1 MMKILAAGSI
11 CLLGISVSVGGARAA
26 EEAIKPPQE
35 HWSFEGMFG
44 TFDRAALQ
52 RGFQVYN
59 QVCSGCHSLRL
70 LAYRNLVGIGFSED
84 QVKKIAAEKEVQD
97 GPNDEGEMFGRPA
110 RPSDHFVKPF
120 PNENAAKAANNGA
133 LPPDLSL
140 IIMARKGGPDYVYAL
155 MTGYGD
161 APAGM
166 KIAEGMNYNAYF
178 AGHQIAMPP
187 PLSEDAVEYADGTKA
202 SVEQM
207 AEDVAT
213 FLTWASEPEMEQ
225 RKNLGIKVLLFLV
238 VLTALLYAVKRQIW
252 SRVH

>member
-1 MMKILAAGSI
+1 MMNKLILGVAAAL
-11 CLLGISVSVGGARAA
+11 CLASSAAIAA
-26 EEAIKPPQE
+26 EGVELPE
-35 HWSFEGMFG
+35 HKWSFHGVFG
-44 TFDRAALQ
+44 SYDRAALV
-52 RGFQVYN
+52 RGHQVYKD
-59 QVCSGCHSLRL
+59 VCSACHGLKRV
-70 LAYRNLVGIGFSED
+70 AYRNLLEIGVSADEIKEEAAAKEFPGPVDDDGEPTTRPGI
-84 QVKKIAAEKEVQD
+84 
-97 GPNDEGEMFGRPA
+97 
-110 RPSDHFVKPF
+110 PSDRMIGPF
-120 PNENAAKAANNGA
+120 ANDKAARAANNGA